1 MVNIWGL
8 RPPFEIMKTF
18 LKAIA
23 GIILIGGFIA
33 LLSLGLNYL
42 QRPNP
47 LENVEKRLNEA
58 QKEQSVLTENEQ
70 KLKTESQTKEW
81 EEVDSSQEKIIIPL
95 KKPIK

>member
-1 MVNIWGL
+1 
-8 RPPFEIMKTF
+8 MKTF

-23 GIILIGGFIA
+23 GVILIGGFIA

-47 LENVEKRLNEA
+47 LENVEKRLDEA
-58 QKEQSVLTENEQ
+58 QNQQSVLTENEQ